1 MDNTYHSNKTY
12 SFENPKID
20 TNIDDKNK
28 NDNNSD
34 DNDDYSDKY
43 NNMKKM

>member
-1 MDNTYHSNKTY
+1 MDDK
-12 SFENPKID
+12 
-20 TNIDDKNK
+20 NIDDKNK

-34 DNDDYSDKY
+34 DNDNYSDKY

>member
-1 MDNTYHSNKTY
+1 MDDK
-12 SFENPKID
+12 
-20 TNIDDKNK
+20 NIDDKNK

-34 DNDDYSDKY
+34 DNHNYSDKY